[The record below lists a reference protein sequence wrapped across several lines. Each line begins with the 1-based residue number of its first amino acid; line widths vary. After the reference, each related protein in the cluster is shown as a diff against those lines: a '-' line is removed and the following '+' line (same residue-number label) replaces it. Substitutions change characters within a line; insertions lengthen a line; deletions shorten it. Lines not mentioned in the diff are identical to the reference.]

1 MLSTLQCGQIQHMP
15 CTEKSLKYYVH
26 NFDKVSSFLTQ
37 TVLILQY
44 AKKILNWRNS
54 ATSLC
59 GDYVKCAIYRQRRTK
74 SYAEKA
80 VDFLSG
86 RGVVYRSIHC

>member
-44 AKKILNWRNS
+44 AKKIFKL
-54 ATSLC
+54 AQLC
-59 GDYVKCAIYRQRRTK
+59 NMVMRRLCKMRHLPAKTNK
-74 SYAEKA
+74 KLCRESCRLFP
-80 VDFLSG
+80 D
-86 RGVVYRSIHC
+86 VV